1 MDPPPPPPPPRCR
14 SDSPHSH
21 GHMAE
26 ARRVPFVSVS
36 AAATAPL
43 AEARKRKREDEADT
57 AAALLGDSG
66 AVGPGAGGGSLG
78 AGGAGGAGGR
88 GSETVRLEVRLSEPS
103 DEGSSEFSYSE
114 LLQSWKIK
122 KTPPLGLTP
131 ALDPTDP
138 LANEE
143 QERQEAEALARKF
156 ERKYGNPGKK
166 KRKDRVQDLIDIGFG
181 YDESDSFIDN
191 SEAYDELVPAS
202 LTTKLGGFYINT
214 GTLQF
219 RTASD
224 SEGEDPGK
232 AVKRS
237 QKLKICEESVMKK
250 RKKKQEGGGTEEKKA
265 KKIRTPKPGALA
277 LTCPR
282 PEKKKRKK
290 LMKDSLNLAAFLR
303 RFGREKEVMRKKP
316 SASANRVWSN
326 QGDILSGSC
335 PHPFLTTGSL
345 STVDQTAKPV
355 VNKSLLGLATSSKV
369 LQDLAGNLNFGF
381 LDCPLPCSSAQG
393 ENHFQAV
400 VAGQK
405 VGGSVLTKGQIS
417 ERSSLDLAKPPPLP
431 GGLPVTLIKRIEDL
445 RVASRQFDEEG
456 RKKFFTLEMNNILL
470 DIELQVQEQ
479 PVSVRSS
486 IYSHLVAFVPC
497 NREELLKRLKKLN
510 LTVQDDRLKVPLLK
524 LKLAVCRV
532 MPEQIARYD
541 MDCSA
546 RVAKQ
551 QSEEGEKNG
560 LQEEDEEKPG
570 RRMAGPRK
578 KFVWD
583 DKLRTLLCNL
593 VRVKLESYE
602 LESQGLL
609 SVEDYLKT
617 FMETEVKPLWPKG
630 WMQSRM
636 LFKESRVVHSHLTGK
651 LAKKKIV
658 PTPNPKLKEVSWI
671 RAPLAIAMSSA
682 APPPRTHPSS
692 LSETICLSDS
702 PDEDPAI
709 ASQETARSLAVT
721 SSVVKS
727 TNRSSPPLHP
737 AISSTSLA
745 SSVGG
750 RTENSASDSTS
761 PSISRSTLV
770 LSAPSAVSQSAG
782 FGGTK
787 SSGPTMPV
795 QRQPMA
801 KAHKPGAP
809 VTSKPNLPCSSS
821 PPKPQLQPT
830 SSPLISSQAKA
841 FCPPAMKHILAT
853 PSPGLALTSQLPASP
868 TLVKSNNKSSC
879 SNSHNSTT
887 VSSQL
892 NSKGPHI
899 PSGLYSSLSK
909 TSAATPLASSSSP
922 SQLKP
927 NQHQSSIITP
937 VQGALTPSA
946 HKNSSP
952 AVKLSPQLSAS
963 MPIPTSSSPSPSPS
977 VSSSPPSNL
986 RALVFHNAQHDSSKS
1001 QLFRP
1006 PFSVQAGQAGSGQ
1019 ATYSPAVAQKTT
1031 TQCSSPATISH
1042 TNTSP
1047 GSSLSVTA
1055 PSSTALS
1062 ASNGQHQKAP
1072 GGACQAS
1079 NPVVSLAPVATVP
1092 VPSVTSQLSQGSSAT
1107 VGLLGASPSSLPLN
1121 FGMLG
1126 GLVPISL
1133 PFQYPPL
1140 LNFTSPGGVVAMGG
1154 GSGGGNAAAS
1164 GSSGYTLS
1172 QDISS
1177 GEGADTKRNSQ

>member
-1 MDPPPPPPPPRCR
+1 MELLAESSSSPPPPPPR
-14 SDSPHSH
+14 
-21 GHMAE
+21 GI
-26 ARRVPFVSVS
+26 
-36 AAATAPL
+36 AP
-43 AEARKRKREDEADT
+43 
-57 AAALLGDSG
+57 SC
-66 AVGPGAGGGSLG
+66 GPS
-78 AGGAGGAGGR
+78 
-88 GSETVRLEVRLSEPS
+88 
-103 DEGSSEFSYSE
+103 
-114 LLQSWKIK
+114 QIK

-326 QGDILSGSC
+326 QGEIPSGSR
-335 PHPFLTTGSL
+335 PHPFLTSGSL

-355 VNKSLLGLATSSKV
+355 VNKSLLDLATSSKV

-393 ENHFQAV
+393 ENHFQGV

-445 RVASRQFDEEG
+445 RV
-456 RKKFFTLEMNNILL
+456 
-470 DIELQVQEQ
+470 VQEQ

-617 FMETEVKPLWPKG
+617 FMETE
-630 WMQSRM
+630 
-636 LFKESRVVHSHLTGK
+636 
-651 LAKKKIV
+651 
-658 PTPNPKLKEVSWI
+658 EVSWI

-963 MPIPTSSSPSPSPS
+963 MPIPTSSSSSPSPSPS

-1172 QDISS
+1172 QGEYRTGPDAVIS
-1177 GEGADTKRNSQ
+1177 GTPSQVLHS

>member
-1 MDPPPPPPPPRCR
+1 
-14 SDSPHSH
+14 
-21 GHMAE
+21 MAE

-232 AVKRS
+232 A
-237 QKLKICEESVMKK
+237 LKICEESVMKK

-651 LAKKKIV
+651 LEFCFLRF
-658 PTPNPKLKEVSWI
+658 PQEVSWI

-841 FCPPAMKHILAT
+841 FCPP
-853 PSPGLALTSQLPASP
+853 
-868 TLVKSNNKSSC
+868 SNNKSSC
-879 SNSHNSTT
+879 T
-887 VSSQL
+887 
-892 NSKGPHI
+892 
-899 PSGLYSSLSK
+899 
-909 TSAATPLASSSSP
+909 SSSSP

-1172 QDISS
+1172 QGEYRTGPDAVIS
-1177 GEGADTKRNSQ
+1177 GTPSQVLHS